1 MRLLDYFRVMYT
13 VGYSLSLGAL
23 TLALAILLSFRKLRC
38 TRNNIHS
45 NLFASFMLRAISIL
59 TRDVLLLRQTRELR
73 DHGDP
78 TIMLS
83 NQSSRDDPVPP
94 VMRRRDVGRSRH
106 PPAHCFSAVELRVR
120 NGFVFW
126 YCGSDGQWLINSSGY
141 PLRDFSQCELDDSLR
156 KAQEEQMRLLDYFRV
171 MYTVGYSL
179 SLGALTLAFAILLS
193 FRKLRCTRNNIHSNL
208 FASFMLRA
216 ISILTRDVLLLRQTR
231 ELRDHGDPTIMLSNQ
246 ALTGC
251 RLAQVLMQYC
261 VGVNY
266 YWLLVEGLYLHN
278 LLVVMVFSEKSYFR
292 CYLFIGW
299 GTPVLFVVPWVVVRH
314 LYEDTQCWEI
324 NENMSYWW
332 IIRCPILVAILIN
345 FFIFIQIIH
354 ILISK
359 LRAHQMRLAKSTL
372 TLIPL
377 LGIHEVVF
385 ALLTEEQAEGTLRNV
400 KFFFELFLNSF
411 QVIIIVTIITVAL
424 LGCGVSHSLVCWVVL
439 FCRSLCW
446 VVVLAKSTLTLIPLL
461 GIHEVVFAL
470 LTEEQAEGTLRNGLL
485 VAILYCFINKE
496 VQSEIRKK
504 WQRRNL
510 GASLLEEHR
519 NSCSKMPQGEAG
531 KPRAG
536 GTENGHCHH
545 GPLYQSASQ
554 QQLDANTESHSSSD
568 NSFSGPQH
576 HHSGARKG
584 KSFCYISTRKQ
595 PPKRLDCLPSSIS
608 GAGEG
613 SITAQ
618 CTESYC

>member
-1 MRLLDYFRVMYT
+1 MWGAHVIHLLTVSVLWSSEIAAGKMLKDTLEEWKRYHLECHKKMMY
-13 VGYSLSLGAL
+13 
-23 TLALAILLSFRKLRC
+23 
-38 TRNNIHS
+38 
-45 NLFASFMLRAISIL
+45 
-59 TRDVLLLRQTRELR
+59 
-73 DHGDP
+73 DP
-78 TIMLS
+78 YPPGVFCNRTFDMYACWSDGLP
-83 NQSSRDDPVPP
+83 NTTAKVPCP
-94 VMRRRDVGRSRH
+94 WYLPWHDQ
-106 PPAHCFSAVELRVR
+106 VR

-156 KAQEEQMRLLDYFRV
+156 KAQEEQMRLLAYFRV

-179 SLGALTLAFAILLS
+179 SLGALTLALAILLS

-314 LYEDTQCWEI
+314 LYEDTQ
-324 NENMSYWW
+324 
-332 IIRCPILVAILIN
+332 
-345 FFIFIQIIH
+345 
-354 ILISK
+354 
-359 LRAHQMRLAKSTL
+359 LAKSTL

-385 ALLTEEQAEGTLRNV
+385 ALLTEEQAKGTLRNV

-411 QVIIIVTIITVAL
+411 Q
-424 LGCGVSHSLVCWVVL
+424 
-439 FCRSLCW
+439 
-446 VVVLAKSTLTLIPLL
+446 
-461 GIHEVVFAL
+461 
-470 LTEEQAEGTLRNGLL
+470 GLL
-485 VAILYCFINKE
+485 VAILYCFINTE

-519 NSCSKMPQGEAG
+519 NSCSKMPQGDAG

-536 GTENGHCHH
+536 GAENGHCHH

-568 NSFSGPQH
+568 NSSSGPQH

-595 PPKRLDCLPSSIS
+595 PPKRLDCLPPSTS

>member
-1 MRLLDYFRVMYT
+1 MWGAHVIHLLTVSVLWSSEIAAGKMLKDTLEEWKRYHLECHKKMMY
-13 VGYSLSLGAL
+13 
-23 TLALAILLSFRKLRC
+23 
-38 TRNNIHS
+38 
-45 NLFASFMLRAISIL
+45 
-59 TRDVLLLRQTRELR
+59 
-73 DHGDP
+73 DP
-78 TIMLS
+78 YPPGVFCNRTFDMYACWSDGLP
-83 NQSSRDDPVPP
+83 NTTAKVPCP
-94 VMRRRDVGRSRH
+94 WYLPWHDQ
-106 PPAHCFSAVELRVR
+106 VR

-156 KAQEEQMRLLDYFRV
+156 KAQEEQMRLLAYFRV

-179 SLGALTLAFAILLS
+179 SLGALTLALAILLS

-359 LRAHQMRLAKSTL
+359 LRAHQMRYTDYKFRLAKSTL

-385 ALLTEEQAEGTLRNV
+385 ALLTEEQAKGTLRNV

-411 QVIIIVTIITVAL
+411 Q
-424 LGCGVSHSLVCWVVL
+424 
-439 FCRSLCW
+439 
-446 VVVLAKSTLTLIPLL
+446 
-461 GIHEVVFAL
+461 
-470 LTEEQAEGTLRNGLL
+470 GLL
-485 VAILYCFINKE
+485 VAILYCFINTE

-519 NSCSKMPQGEAG
+519 NSCSKMPQGDAG

-536 GTENGHCHH
+536 GAENGHCHH

-568 NSFSGPQH
+568 NSSSGPQH

-595 PPKRLDCLPSSIS
+595 PPKRLDCLPPSTS